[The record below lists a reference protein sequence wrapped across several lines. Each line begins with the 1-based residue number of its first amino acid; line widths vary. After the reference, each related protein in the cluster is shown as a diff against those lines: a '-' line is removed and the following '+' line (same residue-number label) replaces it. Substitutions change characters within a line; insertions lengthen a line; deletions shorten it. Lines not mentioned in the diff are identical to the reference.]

1 MTFPITSNNNDPNII
16 VTENEFFEKENEKV
30 QEEKNILLHR
40 LSEIEIEKEEIL
52 NQLKYLKLLRKY

>member
-1 MTFPITSNNNDPNII
+1 MTFPITSNNNNPNII
-16 VTENEFFEKENEKV
+16 VTKNGFFEKENEKI

>member
-1 MTFPITSNNNDPNII
+1 MTFPITSNNHNPNII
-16 VTENEFFEKENEKV
+16 VTENEFFEKENKKI

-52 NQLKYLKLLRKY
+52 NQLKYLNLLRKY